1 MKIVLTREAGKN
13 DELRRL
19 LPSHHAIA
27 DVPLTA
33 TEFFSIHDVETQ
45 LRSSKFFGRFE
56 SLVATS
62 ARVDRYVGLVDEA
75 MASHFEVFTV
85 GRTSEQVLAQHGLVV
100 THRSDGGAEELNHY
114 ITHNPVLLLGAQ
126 EMREELTIA
135 LRKRGLEVEHIKCYR
150 TLPVQP
156 TAEQQGLLLAADVI
170 AIGAPSTWTV
180 AKPFVNES
188 TWVVGRGAT
197 TATVVAESHPRVVVG
212 WDHRFPEALL
222 AFEE

>member
-170 AIGAPSTWTV
+170 ASGAPSTWTV

-188 TWVVGRGAT
+188 TWVVVPGAT

>member
-114 ITHNPVLLLGAQ
+114 ITHNPVVLLGAQ

-188 TWVVGRGAT
+188 TWVVVPGAT
-197 TATVVAESHPRVVVG
+197 PATVVAESHPRVVVG